1 MGGEHPGA
9 EGNELVGD
17 GCLGSCQTGKE
28 ASRDLPPGGMGGL
41 GGGRLVGPDGPRRK
55 ATPEPILRCDL
66 ACDFNRGRGVVENRA
81 SLLMRV
87 GGHRSCWGW
96 ETGGQH
102 RGILG
107 PRLNTEAGL
116 WAERAVGV
124 QTMSTERAL
133 QKQD

>member
-1 MGGEHPGA
+1 MGGNPQALRGMSWLEVGAQGAARQGKRRPGTC
-9 EGNELVGD
+9 LLGD
-17 GCLGSCQTGKE
+17 WGVWE
-28 ASRDLPPGGMGGL
+28 A
-41 GGGRLVGPDGPRRK
+41 GRLVGPDRPHRK

-81 SLLMRV
+81 SLGMRV
-87 GGHRSCWGW
+87 GGHRSCRGW
-96 ETGGQH
+96 EAGGRH

-116 WAERAVGV
+116 WAERTVGV